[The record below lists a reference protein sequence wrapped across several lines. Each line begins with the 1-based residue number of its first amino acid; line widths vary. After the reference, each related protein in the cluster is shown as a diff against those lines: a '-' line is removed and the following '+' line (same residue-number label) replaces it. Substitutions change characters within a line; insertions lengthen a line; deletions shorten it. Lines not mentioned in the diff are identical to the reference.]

1 MNIITV
7 TLSHDNIPCPHI
19 HDSIIIT
26 AALSHDN
33 IPGPHIHDAIKPI
46 TITASQCSIIGL
58 FKDGSF
64 VVVHAL

>member
-46 TITASQCSIIGL
+46 TITASQFSIIGL